1 MFQESD
7 AEIQEKYEVIKKEWQ
22 EKKTLHDK
30 YKRIMEMQHDFDYY
44 ADIAQF

>member
-7 AEIQEKYEVIKKEWQ
+7 AEITEKYEVIKKEWQ

-30 YKRIMEMQHDFDYY
+30 YKRIMEMQQDFDYY
-44 ADIAQF
+44 ADSTQF